1 MSKDIDHILEKARI
15 DARKDVVKEFFV
27 KNSKIIIRLSLV
39 FLIVALAIVVNNAIK
54 AKRQAEYS
62 TILHQAHIA
71 KEEFDLLKAKN
82 LLKEIINSDD
92 APLLI
97 STLANLRYAELILQE
112 NNFQQALDIFIKIA
126 NCQSCEDFAQDL
138 AKLLAV
144 KVWMMNDN
152 MQKDDGLLSQM
163 QEFAK
168 KAKYLKDHIDEQMAL
183 YEKNQGNLQKS
194 YEIFSKIVDR
204 IDGYQAVKDRA
215 QEQISELMTKIKIKD
230 ENNSKK

>member
-1 MSKDIDHILEKARI
+1 MCSSDLH
-15 DARKDVVKEFFV
+15 
-27 KNSKIIIRLSLV
+27 KIIG
-39 FLIVALAIVVNNAIK
+39 FGVVNKTAFLHSRNQACHSNASS
-54 AKRQAEYS
+54 RS
-62 TILHQAHIA
+62 
-71 KEEFDLLKAKN
+71 F
-82 LLKEIINSDD
+82 KEIKIQKFFQFLFNS
-92 APLLI
+92 
-97 STLANLRYAELILQE
+97 
-112 NNFQQALDIFIKIA
+112 IFIKIA